1 MLDEV
6 VSRIGQIGIR
16 AEIDDGTAESLAREG
31 YDPIYGARPLRRLIT
46 RKVED
51 SFAESMLSG
60 AFAAGDRVL
69 GKADAE
75 GIVRWTKIPAEAA
88 PASGF

>member
-1 MLDEV
+1 
-6 VSRIGQIGIR
+6 
-16 AEIDDGTAESLAREG
+16 
-31 YDPIYGARPLRRLIT
+31 ARPLRRLIT